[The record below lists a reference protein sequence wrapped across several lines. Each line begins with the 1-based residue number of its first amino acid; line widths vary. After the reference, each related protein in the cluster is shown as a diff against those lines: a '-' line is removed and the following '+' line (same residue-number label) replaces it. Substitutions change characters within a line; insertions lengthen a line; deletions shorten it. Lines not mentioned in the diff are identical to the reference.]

1 MNARRLV
8 PGLLAASLMLGV
20 TVFTAIGQAQQPP
33 IVVAFSPAKVSLDPA
48 AADAVFQQAAA
59 RTIPLVAQ
67 NLIRPFGGGT
77 VKEVRIRALH
87 DGKML
92 YVELSWADAVQD
104 RSPLRQTAF
113 TDAVALQFPIRPGG
127 PPSPFMGDKDRPV
140 NIWQWK
146 ASWQEE
152 ITRGRDL
159 RVAYPGMFVDYY
171 YDVHLAKTAKDREG
185 FNAGAAAGNLL
196 SRPRRSSAVEDL
208 VAWGFGTITSQ
219 PRQDVIGFGA
229 WKAGRWTVIMS
240 RPLGTPDEADVQFA
254 PGGRTMVNFAV
265 WDGRHSQR
273 NGQKSVTLVWW
284 PLTFSPTR

>member
-33 IVVAFSPAKVSLDPA
+33 IVVAFSPAKVPLDPA

-240 RPLGTPDEADVQFA
+240 RPLITPDEADVQFK
-254 PGGRTMVNFAV
+254 PGESTLVNFAV
-265 WDGRHSQR
+265 WDGRHRQR
-273 NGQKSVTLVWW
+273 NGQKNVTLMWW
-284 PLTFSPTR
+284 PLQFSAVR